1 MSKKALK
8 NTSKKN
14 QTRGSCLGNIVPP
27 AYAATQQHY
36 DKDQQDKHA
45 GERIAATSVAWGWY
59 IAIPSEINLID
70 SIKLSCWVIGKTATA
85 IETWYPVSQAIPNHT
100 LNLEGPRLPRT
111 VICINLDEL
120 G

>member
-27 AYAATQQHY
+27 ASAATQQHY

-45 GERIAATSVAWGWY
+45 GERIAATSVA
-59 IAIPSEINLID
+59 
-70 SIKLSCWVIGKTATA
+70 
-85 IETWYPVSQAIPNHT
+85 
-100 LNLEGPRLPRT
+100 
-111 VICINLDEL
+111 
-120 G
+120 